1 MNAEY
6 MITMYDTKTQ
16 ELRWNATYNDYSA
29 PLYDDT
35 KYEYSKICILH
46 ACILNLFQTGS
57 VWGCC
62 CLFHTEMSHFAS
74 SGDGLVVT
82 VDRDSGEVLWMQKF
96 DSPVAGF
103 YLWSQDSLRRAPHLT
118 VATET
123 LRYLTFTAENTQ
135 SHTMKWTY
143 QFTKEKHSA
152 KTQLV

>member
-1 MNAEY
+1 
-6 MITMYDTKTQ
+6 
-16 ELRWNATYNDYSA
+16 
-29 PLYDDT
+29 
-35 KYEYSKICILH
+35 
-46 ACILNLFQTGS
+46 
-57 VWGCC
+57 
-62 CLFHTEMSHFAS
+62 MSHFAS

-96 DSPVAGF
+96 DSPVAAF

-143 QFTKEKHSA
+143 QFTKENHST